1 MRARS
6 ALLVLLLLVTAALL
20 AAADTA
26 ADAEALY
33 RTAIGLFNEGRG
45 DEAAPALEQALALFE
60 KARKPSRQVD
70 AISLLGLVEYYR
82 ADYPMAERRF
92 QQALDLARGEGL
104 ASQVPGIFNNL
115 GLVRYAQGRY
125 EEAIQLY
132 RSAWEEH
139 VKAGDEQAA
148 AQSLGNIASVYL
160 SLSRFP
166 ESELAYRQAMD
177 SFQKAGDAPGV
188 ANTGLNL
195 GLLYSAWGKYAEARA
210 ALEQGLTEARRLG
223 LRQSEAYG
231 LAGLGGVHFAAGQY
245 DLAEQAYLAAL
256 RIDTELDL
264 RLNVVSVTSSLGMVY
279 QAWGL
284 TDRALQAYRRAL
296 ADAEKLGIPDQAV
309 YATYFIGSALQ
320 ADGRLDEALTQFRSA
335 LEQAKRLGREPAE
348 LPVLEA
354 MGTASFL
361 KRDMPSAEKWF
372 REAYDL
378 ALRLDQPTFAARQLI
393 HLGGVNEVMQN
404 LESALRMYAMALDRC
419 RAAGSKAD
427 EATVL
432 NNLGTLA
439 LQRGAYAEAES
450 RLLEAIA
457 VKEQLRLTASGQTRM
472 EFLATQLSSYRWLVT
487 ARVLGGDAAG
497 AFDASELMKAR
508 WLADE
513 LGARQGDSAPFK
525 GIRNAQGRIGEKA
538 LVVSFA
544 GIDGEQPAVIAASRT
559 GICARELAQ
568 IGPPASSASPDP
580 ESPEGENASSPSRG
594 FRITTAPPEP
604 TTLGGTIRRYRALL
618 VLPTPSD
625 AERAERERI
634 GHELYR
640 QLLAPIQESLD
651 GKDELL
657 LIPDGVL
664 YALPFESLVLPD
676 GRYLVERFHVTYV
689 PSLAV
694 YELLAARHPSNAGAQ
709 PPGGPG
715 RVLAL
720 GGAQYGAP
728 QHGGRP
734 QQNPGVSVQQLS
746 SLRLAAEE
754 LVSKNRGLQEIY
766 QYLGLGSW
774 DDLPGTRAEVAAI
787 SALLPETTVLTGAD
801 ASEAALKRMSRD
813 GSLAR
818 FPVMHFATH
827 GFAVPEA
834 PDLSA
839 LVLAPGNGGTAG
851 AGGAPGD
858 GAAAEDGYLTTRE
871 IAGLK
876 LNAQFVNLSACETG
890 MGRIL
895 GGEGVVGLSQA
906 FLTAGASSLSVSLW
920 PVSDEGTQ
928 TFMTE
933 LYEAVARRGLSFAR
947 AMTEVK
953 RAFIREGSFRE
964 PFYWA
969 PFVFYGR

>member
-6 ALLVLLLLVTAALL
+6 VLVVLLLLATAASL

-26 ADAEALY
+26 ADAEELY
-33 RTAIGLFNEGRG
+33 RKAIGLFNEGRSG
-45 DEAAPALEQALALFE
+45 EAAPVLEQALALFE

-82 ADYPMAERRF
+82 AEYPAAERRF
-92 QQALDLARGEGL
+92 QQALDLARREGL
-104 ASQVPGIFNNL
+104 AAQFAGIYNNL
-115 GLVRYAQGRY
+115 GLVRYAQGRHD
-125 EEAIQLY
+125 EAIQLY

-139 VKAGDEQAA
+139 VKAGDAQAA

-160 SLSRFP
+160 SASRFT
-166 ESELAYRQAMD
+166 ESEQAYRQALE
-177 SFQKAGDAPGV
+177 SFLKAGDAPSV
-188 ANTGLNL
+188 ANTRLNL
-195 GLLYSAWGKYAEARA
+195 GLLYSTWGKYAEARA
-210 ALEQGLTEARRLG
+210 ALEQGLAEARRLS

-245 DLAEQAYLAAL
+245 DLAEQAYVSAL
-256 RIDTELDL
+256 RLDTELGL

-284 TDRALQAYRRAL
+284 TDRALQSYRRAL

-309 YATYFIGSALQ
+309 SAAYLIGSALQ
-320 ADGRLDEALTQFRSA
+320 ADGKLDEALAQFRIV
-335 LEQAKRLGREPAE
+335 LEKARELGREPAE

-361 KRDMPSAEKWF
+361 KRDTTSAEKRF

-378 ALRLDQPTFAARQLI
+378 AVRLDQPTLAARQLI
-393 HLGGVNEVMQN
+393 HLGGVSEVK
-404 LESALRMYAMALDRC
+404 ESYGSALQLYAMALERC

-439 LQRGAYAEAES
+439 LRRGAYAEAEAH
-450 RLLEAIA
+450 LLEAIA
-457 VKEQLRLTASGQTRM
+457 VKEQLRLTASGETRM

-487 ARVLGGDAAG
+487 ARVLKGDAAG
-497 AFDASELMKAR
+497 AFDASEMMKAR

-513 LGARQGDSAPFK
+513 LGSQSGDAIPFK
-525 GIRNAQGRIGEKA
+525 GIRDAQAQIGEKA

-544 GIDGEQPAVIAASRT
+544 GVDGERPAVIAVSRS
-559 GICARELAQ
+559 GIAARELELT
-568 IGPPASSASPDP
+568 GSPPSSEAPNPAPSSD
-580 ESPEGENASSPSRG
+580 ENVPSASRG
-594 FRITTAPPEP
+594 FRITRAPPEP

-625 AERAERERI
+625 AERNERERL
-634 GHELYR
+634 GRGLYR
-640 QLLAPIQESLD
+640 QLLGPIQDSLE
-651 GKDELL
+651 GRDELL
-657 LIPDGVL
+657 LIPDGAL
-664 YALPFESLVLPD
+664 YALPFESLVMPD

-694 YELLAARHPSNAGAQ
+694 YELLAARRPSSAGSQ
-709 PPGGPG
+709 PTGAPG

-720 GGAQYGAP
+720 GGAQYGTA
-728 QHGGRP
+728 QHGGRSP
-734 QQNPGVSVQQLS
+734 QSPGVSVQQLS
-746 SLRLAAEE
+746 SLRLAVEE

-766 QYLGLGSW
+766 QSLGLGSW
-774 DDLPGTRAEVAAI
+774 DELPGTRAEVAAI
-787 SALLPETTVLTGAD
+787 SALLPDTAVLLGAD

-818 FPVMHFATH
+818 FPVIHLATH
-827 GFAVPEA
+827 GFSVPEA

-839 LVLAPGNGGTAG
+839 LVLTSGKGGTSG
-851 AGGAPGD
+851 AGGASGD
-858 GAAAEDGYLTTRE
+858 GAATEDGYLTTRE

-920 PVSDEGTQ
+920 PVSDEGTR

-933 LYEAVARRGLSFAR
+933 LYQAVAQRGLSFAR

-953 RAFIREGSFRE
+953 RAFIREGRFRE
-964 PFYWA
+964 PFFWA